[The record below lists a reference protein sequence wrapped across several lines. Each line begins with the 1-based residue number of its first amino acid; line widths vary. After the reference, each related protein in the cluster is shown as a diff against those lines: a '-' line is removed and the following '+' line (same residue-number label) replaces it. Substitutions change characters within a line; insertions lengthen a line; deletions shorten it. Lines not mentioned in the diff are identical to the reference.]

1 MKKRLIG
8 GEMVKD
14 KSAELQKQH
23 KIALLMVLGKAP
35 VFVTSFL
42 AASVSGSV
50 VVWMEFV
57 ENVSVLFPG
66 IILMILSRKLDAN
79 LKYKFNYGPGKVEA
93 ITALSCELFDI
104 AGLFCVVFFSVK
116 ELMGKSEGSEHLI
129 FAIVLSIIGFLIDAF
144 VVWRQKKIL
153 ENAHSKMF
161 HTAFISAQKEF
172 FFDGMSIFT
181 LIISLIFED
190 RLWIRYFSP
199 IICLIVVVPFLITVG
214 KHLMESI
221 EELIDR
227 TLDEESQLKIVKVLS
242 EFYDS
247 YEELGEVKSR
257 IVGEEKYIDIELVF
271 KPDMLYR
278 DVSSV
283 AEQMK
288 NRVQEEMEDSNVNIV
303 IL

>member
-1 MKKRLIG
+1 
-8 GEMVKD
+8 MVID
-14 KSAELQKQH
+14 KSNELKRQR
-23 KIALLMVLGKAP
+23 KIALLMVLGKFP

-42 AASVSGSV
+42 AASVSGSI

-57 ENVSVLFPG
+57 ENVSVLLPG
-66 IILMILSRKLDAN
+66 IILMVLSRKLDAN

-116 ELMGKSEGSEHLI
+116 QLIIKNDGHEHLR
-129 FAIVLSIIGFLIDAF
+129 FAIALTIIGFLIDAF
-144 VVWRQKKIL
+144 VVWRQKLIL
-153 ENAHSKMF
+153 QSSSSKMF

-181 LIISLIFED
+181 LLISLKFED
-190 RLWIRYFSP
+190 KMWSRYFSP
-199 IICLIVVVPFLITVG
+199 IICLIISVPFFITVI
-214 KHLMESI
+214 KHLRESI

-227 TLDEESQLKIVKVLS
+227 TLDEESQLKILKVLN
-242 EFYDS
+242 EFFDS
-247 YEELGEVKSR
+247 YDELGEIKSR

-271 KPDMLYR
+271 KSDMVYR
-278 DVSSV
+278 EVRRV
-283 AEQMK
+283 ATMIKE
-288 NRVQEEMEDSNVNIV
+288 RVQEEMEDSNVNIV